1 MYSLSQQLVVQ
12 QKTLKNYSFRPLLA
26 IFSPFLWPWLPNI
39 LLAAWL
45 FTPQLTWSQVQ
56 NPAQNA
62 TQSPTQSQAATAP
75 QNQNLRIINQK
86 VKDFLTT
93 QSAGSPGKV
102 EITVNP
108 MEEGTLLTY
117 CPAPEAFFPPSSA
130 AWGKTTVGVRCG
142 QPKPWTVYVQ
152 ANVSIIANYVV
163 AGVPLS
169 QGQVIE
175 AKDLQLQK
183 GDLTQLPTGVFTEF
197 NRILG
202 TSAKMSLP
210 AGTVIKQEM
219 LKLPNLVL
227 QGQSV
232 RVSSKGT
239 GFSISTEGQAL
250 NSATEGEIVKV
261 RVTNGSVV
269 SGVVK
274 KDGQIEVGGIRN

>member
-1 MYSLSQQLVVQ
+1 MGHMMMKLQNKGITALFLPVLACFTAPLTVIFANLLLL
-12 QKTLKNYSFRPLLA
+12 TL
-26 IFSPFLWPWLPNI
+26 
-39 LLAAWL
+39 L
-45 FTPQLTWSQVQ
+45 FTPQLSWSQAQ
-56 NPAQNA
+56 NPAANL
-62 TQSPTQSQAATAP
+62 P
-75 QNQNLRIINQK
+75 QYQNLRIINQK
-86 VKDFLTT
+86 AKDFLTT

-102 EITVNP
+102 EITVTP
-108 MEEGTLLTY
+108 MEENTQLSF

-142 QPKPWTVYVQ
+142 QPKPWTVYLQ
-152 ANVSIIANYVV
+152 ANVSIFANYVV
-163 AGVPLS
+163 AGTPLT
-169 QGQVIE
+169 QGQTIE
-175 AKDLQLQK
+175 ANNLQLQK
-183 GDLTQLPTGVFTEF
+183 GDITQLPSGIFTEF

-219 LKLPNLVL
+219 LKQPNLVL

-250 NSATEGEIVKV
+250 NSAAEGEIVRV

-274 KDGQIEVGGIRN
+274 KDGQIEVGSIRN